1 MKLLDELRNVDP
13 TNPGQWSRQV
23 SVTLACL
30 LFVLVGAL
38 GLQVRVRGSL
48 LPELAGAGEQL
59 PRLEAQL
66 AQARREQRQTQS
78 LSAELQQLAEQLGRT
93 GASLPRSRTALNLAV
108 SLAQG
113 SDGSAVAAVRPW
125 QPASETSRPLPH
137 GGAELRLNGG
147 YGEIVEAVHGAVG
160 TAELRELIELSIEP
174 GDAADDG
181 AVRAEARLLAYYA
194 NEAHGEFFP
203 DAPKR
208 EPAMAH
214 APPGLGG
221 LLSPFAPLAGA
232 RGEDAAA
239 AAVDTLDSP
248 PRGGIILVGARR
260 YRIVDD
266 PQGGLLLE
274 PEAP

>member
-1 MKLLDELRNVDP
+1 MKLLDELRNADP
-13 TNPGQWSRQV
+13 ANPGQWSRQV

-38 GLQVRVRGSL
+38 GLQLRVRGHL

-59 PRLEAQL
+59 PRLETRL
-66 AQARREQRQTQS
+66 AQARGQRRQTQS

-93 GASLPRSRTALNLAV
+93 GASLPRGRTALDLAV

-113 SDGSAVAAVRPW
+113 SDRSAVAAVQPW

-137 GGAELRLNGG
+137 RGAELRLDGG
-147 YGEIVEAVHGAVG
+147 YGEIVEAVHGVAG
-160 TAELRELIELSIEP
+160 AAELRELVELRIEP
-174 GDAADDG
+174 GDADNDG

-194 NEAHGEFFP
+194 GEAHSGLFSG
-203 DAPKR
+203 APKR
-208 EPAMAH
+208 EPATVH
-214 APPGLGG
+214 APSGLRD
-221 LLSPFAPLAGA
+221 LPSPFAPAAGE
-232 RGEDAAA
+232 RGGNADAAPF
-239 AAVDTLDSP
+239 DEYGSP
-248 PRGGIILVGARR
+248 PRGGVILVGARR

-266 PQGGLLLE
+266 PRSGLRLE